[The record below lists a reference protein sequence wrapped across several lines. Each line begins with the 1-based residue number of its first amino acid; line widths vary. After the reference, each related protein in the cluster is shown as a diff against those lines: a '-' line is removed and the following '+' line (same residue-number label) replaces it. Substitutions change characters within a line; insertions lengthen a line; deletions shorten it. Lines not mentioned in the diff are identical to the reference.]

1 MTRTASSLAVALALA
16 VGGSARADD
25 FLAHAAVPLASAA
38 RPAPAPTPTG
48 DGGTS
53 WLMLGVEAG
62 GAPLLEPPGGPVA
75 PTTATSSASI
85 FARVALPFLSSRIE
99 IDLVPSHGE
108 GATLETGNLKLGPV
122 ALHLLDLGVFYDRGA
137 PIEVSR
143 VARRWDAAVGAG
155 AELSLGGHVSIV
167 ADARWFAPLDLWG
180 VVTRYGDTARLI
192 GDEVIHGGQ
201 LWAGAAWR
209 F

>member
-1 MTRTASSLAVALALA
+1 MNRIAPSLAATLAVAL
-16 VGGSARADD
+16 GGSARADD
-25 FLAHAAVPLASAA
+25 FLAHAAVPMASAA
-38 RPAPAPTPTG
+38 KPAPAATG
-48 DGGTS
+48 DSSS
-53 WLMLGVEAG
+53 WLALGAEAG
-62 GAPLLEPPGGPVA
+62 IAPILAPPGGPVA

-85 FARVALPFLSSRIE
+85 FARISLPILSSRIE
-99 IDLVPSHGE
+99 IDYVPSHGE
-108 GATLETGNLKLGPV
+108 GATLETGNLTLGPV
-122 ALHLLDLGVFYDRGA
+122 GLHLLDLGLFYDRSA
-137 PIEVSR
+137 PITVAR
-143 VARRWDAAVGAG
+143 VARSWDVAVGAG
-155 AELSLGGHVSIV
+155 AELALGRHITIV

>member
-1 MTRTASSLAVALALA
+1 MPRTASRLAVALALA

-25 FLAHAAVPLASAA
+25 FLAHAAVPIASAA
-38 RPAPAPTPTG
+38 RPAPAPAA
-48 DGGTS
+48 DGGTP

-75 PTTATSSASI
+75 TSTATSSASI
-85 FARVALPFLSSRIE
+85 FARIAMPFLSSRIE

-108 GATLETGNLKLGPV
+108 GATLETGTLALGPV
-122 ALHLLDLGVFYDRGA
+122 SLHMLDLGVFYDRTA

-143 VARRWDAAVGAG
+143 VARSWDVAVGAG
-155 AELSLGGHVSIV
+155 AELALGRHISLV

-192 GDEVIHGGQ
+192 GEETIHGGQ
-201 LWAGAAWR
+201 LWAGAAFR